1 MKDLKKKAF
10 KKMQTLSRSKIAAER
25 ETDSLNDL
33 FKEEVMID
41 LSFDLALC
49 NMMAK
54 KSTGA
59 KKNNWENMALRI
71 EGYKTY
77 IQKIHLKA
85 KREYLINDMKPSG
98 IITLLDENKRLQR
111 LNLSL
116 AKQNDE
122 LKTQIDNYVAR
133 FGL

>member
-1 MKDLKKKAF
+1 MTNLKLRAF
-10 KKMQTLSRSKIAAER
+10 KRMQTISRSKIAEER

-33 FKEEVMID
+33 FKEEIMID

-49 NMMAK
+49 EMMAK
-54 KSTGA
+54 KSAGA

-77 IQKIHLKA
+77 IEKIHSKA
-85 KREYLINDMKPSG
+85 KREYLINDLKPSD
-98 IITLLDENKRLQR
+98 IITLLDKNKRLER

-116 AKQNDE
+116 MKQNE
-122 LKTQIDNYVAR
+122 NLKTQIDNYVAK

>member
-1 MKDLKKKAF
+1 MKDLKLKAF
-10 KKMQTLSRSKIAAER
+10 KKMQTLSRSKIAEER

-33 FKEEVMID
+33 FKEEIMID

-49 NMMAK
+49 NIMAK

-77 IQKIHLKA
+77 IDKIHLKA
-85 KREYLINDMKPSG
+85 KREYLINDMKPSEVL
-98 IITLLDENKRLQR
+98 TLLDENKRLKR
-111 LNLSL
+111 LNLTL
-116 AKQNDE
+116 YQQNDE
-122 LKTQIDNYVAR
+122 LKNQIDNYVSR

>member
-10 KKMQTLSRSKIAAER
+10 KKMQTISRSNIAEER

-33 FKEEVMID
+33 FKEEIMID

-49 NMMAK
+49 NIMAK

-59 KKNNWENMALRI
+59 KRNNWENMALRI

-77 IQKIHLKA
+77 IDKIHLKA

-98 IITLLDENKRLQR
+98 IITLLDENKRLKR
-111 LNLSL
+111 LNSSL
-116 AKQNDE
+116 YQQNDK
-122 LKTQIDNYVAR
+122 LKSQIDNYVAR

>member
-1 MKDLKKKAF
+1 MKDLKMKAF
-10 KKMQTLSRSKIAAER
+10 KKMQTIIRSKIAEER

-33 FKEEVMID
+33 FKEEIMID

-49 NMMAK
+49 NIMAK

-77 IQKIHLKA
+77 IDKIHSKA
-85 KREYLINDMKPSG
+85 KREYLLNDIKPSEV
-98 IITLLDENKRLQR
+98 ITLLDENKRLKR

-116 AKQNDE
+116 AQQNDK
-122 LKTQIDNYVAR
+122 LKTQIDNYVAK

>member
-1 MKDLKKKAF
+1 MTNLKLKAF
-10 KKMQTLSRSKIAAER
+10 KRMQTLSRIKIAEER

-49 NMMAK
+49 EMMAK

-71 EGYKTY
+71 EGYKSY
-77 IQKIHLKA
+77 IDKIHSKA
-85 KREYLINDMKPSG
+85 KREYLINDLKPSD
-98 IITLLDENKRLQR
+98 IITLLDKNKRLER

-116 AKQNDE
+116 MKQNDN

-133 FGL
+133 YGL

>member
-1 MKDLKKKAF
+1 MTNLKLKAF
-10 KKMQTLSRSKIAAER
+10 KRMQTLSRSKIAEER

-49 NMMAK
+49 EIMAK

-71 EGYKTY
+71 ESYKTY
-77 IQKIHLKA
+77 IDKIHSKA
-85 KREYLINDMKPSG
+85 KRENLINDLKPID
-98 IITLLDENKRLQR
+98 IITLLDKNKRLEMF
-111 LNLSL
+111 NLSL
-116 AKQNDE
+116 MKQNE
-122 LKTQIDNYVAR
+122 NLKTQIDNYVAK

>member
-1 MKDLKKKAF
+1 MTNLKLKAF
-10 KKMQTLSRSKIAAER
+10 KQMQTISRIKIAAER

-49 NMMAK
+49 EMMAK
-54 KSTGA
+54 KSAGA

-71 EGYKTY
+71 QSYKDY
-77 IQKIHLKA
+77 IEKIHSKA
-85 KREYLINDMKPSG
+85 KREYLINDMKPSD
-98 IITLLDENKRLQR
+98 IITLLTKNKRLER

-116 AKQNDE
+116 MQQNDK
-122 LKTQIDNYVAR
+122 LKTQIDNYVSK

>member
-1 MKDLKKKAF
+1 MKDLKLKAF
-10 KKMQTLSRSKIAAER
+10 KRMQTISRSKIAAER

-33 FKEEVMID
+33 FKEEIMTDI
-41 LSFDLALC
+41 SFDLALC
-49 NMMAK
+49 NIMAQ

-77 IQKIHLKA
+77 IDKIHLKA
-85 KREYLINDMKPSG
+85 KREYLINDMKPSEV
-98 IITLLDENKRLQR
+98 ITLLDENKRLKR
-111 LNLSL
+111 LNLTL
-116 AKQNDE
+116 YQQNE
-122 LKTQIDNYVAR
+122 KLKSQIDNYVAR

>member
-1 MKDLKKKAF
+1 MKDLKLKAF
-10 KKMQTLSRSKIAAER
+10 QKLKTLSRTNIAEER

-33 FKEEVMID
+33 FKEEIMID

-59 KKNNWENMALRI
+59 KRNNWENMAIRI

-77 IQKIHLKA
+77 IDKIHLKA

-98 IITLLDENKRLQR
+98 IITLLDENKRLKR
-111 LNLSL
+111 LNSSL
-116 AKQNDE
+116 YQQNDK
-122 LKTQIDNYVAR
+122 LKSQIDNYVAR

>member
-1 MKDLKKKAF
+1 MKNLKLRAF
-10 KKMQTLSRSKIAAER
+10 KRMQTLARIKIAEER

-33 FKEEVMID
+33 FKEEIMID

-49 NMMAK
+49 EMMAK
-54 KSTGA
+54 KSAGA

-71 EGYKTY
+71 QSYKDY
-77 IQKIHLKA
+77 IEKIHSKA
-85 KREYLINDMKPSG
+85 KREYLINDLKPSEV
-98 IITLLDENKRLQR
+98 ITLLDKNKRLER

-116 AKQNDE
+116 MKQNE
-122 LKTQIDNYVAR
+122 NLKTQIDNYVAK

>member
-1 MKDLKKKAF
+1 
-10 KKMQTLSRSKIAAER
+10 MQTISRIKIAAER

-49 NMMAK
+49 EMMAK
-54 KSTGA
+54 KSAGA

-77 IQKIHLKA
+77 IDKIHSKA
-85 KREYLINDMKPSG
+85 KREYLINDMKPSD
-98 IITLLDENKRLQR
+98 IITLLDKNNRLER

-116 AKQNDE
+116 MKQNDN
-122 LKTQIDNYVAR
+122 LKTQIDNYVSK

>member
-1 MKDLKKKAF
+1 
-10 KKMQTLSRSKIAAER
+10 MQTLSRSKIAAER

>member
-1 MKDLKKKAF
+1 MKAF
-10 KKMQTLSRSKIAAER
+10 KKMQTLTRSKIAEER
-25 ETDSLNDL
+25 KTDSLNDL

-49 NMMAK
+49 NIMAK

-77 IQKIHLKA
+77 INKIHSKA
-85 KREYLINDMKPSG
+85 KREFLINDLKPSEV
-98 IITLLDENKRLQR
+98 ITLLDENKRLKR

-116 AKQNDE
+116 SQQNE
-122 LKTQIDNYVAR
+122 NLKRQLENYVAK
-133 FGL
+133 FGI

>member
-1 MKDLKKKAF
+1 MKDLKLKAF
-10 KKMQTLSRSKIAAER
+10 KRMQTLSRSKIAAER

-54 KSTGA
+54 KSAGA

-77 IQKIHLKA
+77 IDKIHLKA

-98 IITLLDENKRLQR
+98 IITLLDENKRLKR
-111 LNLSL
+111 INSSL
-116 AKQNDE
+116 MQQNDKI
-122 LKTQIDNYVAR
+122 KTQIDNYVSR

>member
-1 MKDLKKKAF
+1 MTNLKLRAF
-10 KKMQTLSRSKIAAER
+10 KKMQTLSRSKIAEER
-25 ETDSLNDL
+25 ETDSLSDL
-33 FKEEVMID
+33 FKEEIMID

-49 NMMAK
+49 EMMAK
-54 KSTGA
+54 KSAGA

-77 IQKIHLKA
+77 IEKIHLKA
-85 KREYLINDMKPSG
+85 KREYLINDLKPSD
-98 IITLLDENKRLQR
+98 IITLLDKNKRLER

-116 AKQNDE
+116 MKQNE
-122 LKTQIDNYVAR
+122 NLKTQIDNYVAK

>member
-1 MKDLKKKAF
+1 MKNLKLRAF
-10 KKMQTLSRSKIAAER
+10 KRMQTISRSKIAEER

-49 NMMAK
+49 EMMAK
-54 KSTGA
+54 KSAGS

-77 IQKIHLKA
+77 IEFNNEYTKIKKYLK
-85 KREYLINDMKPSG
+85 
-98 IITLLDENKRLQR
+98 
-111 LNLSL
+111 
-116 AKQNDE
+116 
-122 LKTQIDNYVAR
+122 
-133 FGL
+133 

>member
-1 MKDLKKKAF
+1 MKDLKMKAF
-10 KKMQTLSRSKIAAER
+10 KKMQMISRSKIAEER

-49 NMMAK
+49 NIMTK

-77 IQKIHLKA
+77 IEKIHLKA
-85 KREYLINDMKPSG
+85 KREYLINDMKPSEV
-98 IITLLDENKRLQR
+98 ITLLDENKRLKR
-111 LNLSL
+111 LNLTL
-116 AKQNDE
+116 REQNDK
-122 LKTQIDNYVAR
+122 LKNQIDNYVAR

>member
-1 MKDLKKKAF
+1 MKDLKLRAF
-10 KKMQTLSRSKIAAER
+10 KRMQTLSRIKIAEER

-77 IQKIHLKA
+77 IDKIHSKA
-85 KREYLINDMKPSG
+85 KREFLINDLKPSEV
-98 IITLLDENKRLQR
+98 ITLLDENKRLKR
-111 LNLSL
+111 LNLTL
-116 AKQNDE
+116 YQQNDE
-122 LKTQIDNYVAR
+122 LKNQIDNYVSR

>member
-1 MKDLKKKAF
+1 MKDLKLRAF
-10 KKMQTLSRSKIAAER
+10 KQMQTISRSKIAEER

-49 NMMAK
+49 EMMAK
-54 KSTGA
+54 KSAGA

-77 IQKIHLKA
+77 INKIHSKA
-85 KREYLINDMKPSG
+85 KREYLINDMKPSD
-98 IITLLDENKRLQR
+98 IITLLNKNKRLER

-116 AKQNDE
+116 MQQNDK
-122 LKTQIDNYVAR
+122 LKTQIDNYVAK

>member
-1 MKDLKKKAF
+1 MKDLKLKAF
-10 KKMQTLSRSKIAAER
+10 QKLKTISRTKIAAER

-54 KSTGA
+54 KSAGA

-77 IQKIHLKA
+77 IDKIHLKA

-98 IITLLDENKRLQR
+98 IITLPDENKRLKR
-111 LNLSL
+111 INSSL
-116 AKQNDE
+116 MQQNDKI
-122 LKTQIDNYVAR
+122 KTQIDNYVSR

>member
-1 MKDLKKKAF
+1 MKDLKMKAF
-10 KKMQTLSRSKIAAER
+10 KKMQTISRSKIAEER

-49 NMMAK
+49 QMMAK
-54 KSTGA
+54 KSIGA
-59 KKNNWENMALRI
+59 KRNNWENMALRI
-71 EGYKTY
+71 EGYKSY
-77 IQKIHLKA
+77 IEKIHSKA
-85 KREYLINDMKPSG
+85 KREYLINDMKPSD
-98 IITLLDENKRLQR
+98 IITLLDKNKRLER

-116 AKQNDE
+116 MKQNE
-122 LKTQIDNYVAR
+122 NLKTQIDNYVAK

>member
-1 MKDLKKKAF
+1 
-10 KKMQTLSRSKIAAER
+10 MQTLSRSKIAAER

-41 LSFDLALC
+41 LLFDLALC
-49 NMMAK
+49 EMMAK
-54 KSTGA
+54 KSAGA

-71 EGYKTY
+71 ESYKTY
-77 IQKIHLKA
+77 INKIHSKA
-85 KREYLINDMKPSG
+85 KREYLINDLKPSD
-98 IITLLDENKRLQR
+98 IITLLNKNKRLER

-116 AKQNDE
+116 IQQNDK
-122 LKTQIDNYVAR
+122 LKTQIDNYVSK

>member
-1 MKDLKKKAF
+1 MKDLKLRAF
-10 KKMQTLSRSKIAAER
+10 KKMQTISRSKIAEER

-49 NMMAK
+49 DMMAK
-54 KSTGA
+54 KSAGA

-71 EGYKTY
+71 ESYKTY
-77 IQKIHLKA
+77 INKIHSKA
-85 KREYLINDMKPSG
+85 KREYLINDLKPSD
-98 IITLLDENKRLQR
+98 IITLLTKNKRLER

-116 AKQNDE
+116 MQQNDK
-122 LKTQIDNYVAR
+122 LKTQIDNYVSK

>member
-1 MKDLKKKAF
+1 MKNLKLRAF
-10 KKMQTLSRSKIAAER
+10 KRMQTLSRIKIAEER

-33 FKEEVMID
+33 FKEEIMID

-49 NMMAK
+49 EMMAK
-54 KSTGA
+54 KSAGA

-71 EGYKTY
+71 EGYKSY
-77 IQKIHLKA
+77 IEKIHSKA
-85 KREYLINDMKPSG
+85 KREYLINDLKPSD
-98 IITLLDENKRLQR
+98 IITLLDKNKRLER

-116 AKQNDE
+116 MKQNDN
-122 LKTQIDNYVAR
+122 LKTQIDNYVAK

>member
-1 MKDLKKKAF
+1 
-10 KKMQTLSRSKIAAER
+10 MQTLSRSKIAAER

-54 KSTGA
+54 KSAGA

-77 IQKIHLKA
+77 IDKIHLKA

-98 IITLLDENKRLQR
+98 IITLLDENKRLKR
-111 LNLSL
+111 INSSL
-116 AKQNDE
+116 MQQNDKI
-122 LKTQIDNYVAR
+122 KTQIDNYVSR